1 MVKHIYVKH
10 TDLNEI
16 NPKTKQKKIIFLT
29 ILFFFL
35 IFPD

>member
-1 MVKHIYVKH
+1 MVKRIYVKH

-16 NPKTKQKKIIFLT
+16 NPKIKYKKIIFLT
-29 ILFFFL
+29 ILFLFL